1 MVGTSRFIVSKLCQ
15 LSNKS
20 VGFYWNQKGYTQDQ
34 LILNVK
40 IFFFGIITPLFQS
53 ERKRMKFFTRIT
65 DSYKKVVVTLGLMV
79 TTNPLMAAT
88 SPATGVTETKTLVV
102 QIISV
107 LAIVGGCALGVKG
120 IADIWKI
127 SDDIKRGQATVFAY
141 AQPIAMLAVAGGII
155 YLSTKFGFNIGES
168 GGAS

>member
-1 MVGTSRFIVSKLCQ
+1 
-15 LSNKS
+15 
-20 VGFYWNQKGYTQDQ
+20 
-34 LILNVK
+34 
-40 IFFFGIITPLFQS
+40 
-53 ERKRMKFFTRIT
+53 MKFFTRIT
-65 DSYKKVVVTLGLMV
+65 DSYKKVVVTLGLAIAA
-79 TTNPLMAAT
+79 NPLMAAS
-88 SPATGVTETKTLVV
+88 SPATGISETKNLVV

-155 YLSTKFGFNIGES
+155 YLSTRFGFNIGES

>member
-1 MVGTSRFIVSKLCQ
+1 
-15 LSNKS
+15 
-20 VGFYWNQKGYTQDQ
+20 
-34 LILNVK
+34 
-40 IFFFGIITPLFQS
+40 
-53 ERKRMKFFTRIT
+53 MKFLTRIT
-65 DSYKKVVVTLGLMV
+65 DSYKKVVVTLGLV
-79 TTNPLMAAT
+79 ITTNPLMAVD
-88 SPATGVTETKTLVV
+88 SPATGITATKSLVV

>member
-1 MVGTSRFIVSKLCQ
+1 
-15 LSNKS
+15 
-20 VGFYWNQKGYTQDQ
+20 
-34 LILNVK
+34 
-40 IFFFGIITPLFQS
+40 
-53 ERKRMKFFTRIT
+53 MKFFTRIT
-65 DSYKKVVVTLGLMV
+65 DSYKKVVVTLGLAIAA
-79 TTNPLMAAT
+79 NPLMAVS
-88 SPATGVTETKTLVV
+88 SPATGINETKTLVV

-155 YLSTKFGFNIGES
+155 YLSTKFGFNIGGG

>member
-1 MVGTSRFIVSKLCQ
+1 
-15 LSNKS
+15 
-20 VGFYWNQKGYTQDQ
+20 
-34 LILNVK
+34 
-40 IFFFGIITPLFQS
+40 
-53 ERKRMKFFTRIT
+53 MKFLTRIT
-65 DSYKKVVVTLGLMV
+65 DSYKKVVVTLGLVV
-79 TTNPLMAAT
+79 TTNPLMAVANPT
-88 SPATGVTETKTLVV
+88 TGVNETKGLVI

-155 YLSTKFGFNIGES
+155 YLSTKFGFDIGES

>member
-1 MVGTSRFIVSKLCQ
+1 
-15 LSNKS
+15 
-20 VGFYWNQKGYTQDQ
+20 
-34 LILNVK
+34 
-40 IFFFGIITPLFQS
+40 
-53 ERKRMKFFTRIT
+53 MKFFTRIT
-65 DSYKKVVVTLGLMV
+65 DSYKKVVVTLGLAIAA
-79 TTNPLMAAT
+79 NPLMAVN
-88 SPATGVTETKTLVV
+88 SPATGITETRTLVV

-155 YLSTKFGFNIGES
+155 YLSTKFGFNIGDG

>member
-1 MVGTSRFIVSKLCQ
+1 
-15 LSNKS
+15 
-20 VGFYWNQKGYTQDQ
+20 
-34 LILNVK
+34 
-40 IFFFGIITPLFQS
+40 
-53 ERKRMKFFTRIT
+53 MKFLTKIT
-65 DSYKKVVVTLGLMV
+65 DSYKKVVVTLGLVV
-79 TTNPLMAAT
+79 TTNPLMAFT
-88 SPATGVTETKTLVV
+88 SPETGINNTKNLVI

-155 YLSTKFGFNIGES
+155 YLSAKFGFNIGDG

>member
-1 MVGTSRFIVSKLCQ
+1 
-15 LSNKS
+15 
-20 VGFYWNQKGYTQDQ
+20 
-34 LILNVK
+34 
-40 IFFFGIITPLFQS
+40 
-53 ERKRMKFFTRIT
+53 MKFFTRIT
-65 DSYKKVVVTLGLMV
+65 DSYKKAIVTLGLAI
-79 TTNPLMAAT
+79 TTNPLMAV
-88 SPATGVTETKTLVV
+88 SPATGITETKTLVV

-155 YLSTKFGFNIGES
+155 YLSTKFGFNIGEG

>member
-1 MVGTSRFIVSKLCQ
+1 
-15 LSNKS
+15 
-20 VGFYWNQKGYTQDQ
+20 
-34 LILNVK
+34 
-40 IFFFGIITPLFQS
+40 
-53 ERKRMKFFTRIT
+53 MKFFTRIT
-65 DSYKKVVVTLGLMV
+65 DSYKKVVVTLGLAM
-79 TTNPLMAAT
+79 TTNPLMAVN
-88 SPATGVTETKTLVV
+88 SPATGITETKSLVV

-155 YLSTKFGFNIGES
+155 YLSTRFGFNIGEG

>member
-1 MVGTSRFIVSKLCQ
+1 
-15 LSNKS
+15 
-20 VGFYWNQKGYTQDQ
+20 
-34 LILNVK
+34 
-40 IFFFGIITPLFQS
+40 
-53 ERKRMKFFTRIT
+53 MKFFTRIT
-65 DSYKKVVVTLGLMV
+65 DSYKKVVVTLGLAIAA
-79 TTNPLMAAT
+79 NPLMAVSNPT
-88 SPATGVTETKTLVV
+88 TGITETKTLVV

-155 YLSTKFGFNIGES
+155 YLSTKFGFNIGEG

>member
-1 MVGTSRFIVSKLCQ
+1 MRESI
-15 LSNKS
+15 
-20 VGFYWNQKGYTQDQ
+20 
-34 LILNVK
+34 K
-40 IFFFGIITPLFQS
+40 IFFFGIITPLFQP
-53 ERKRMKFFTRIT
+53 ERKHMKFLTRIT
-65 DSYKKVVVTLGLMV
+65 DSYKKVVVTLGLVV
-79 TTNPLMAAT
+79 TTNPLMAVT
-88 SPATGVTETKTLVV
+88 SPATGVTETKSLVI

-155 YLSTKFGFNIGES
+155 YLSTKFGFDIGGS

>member
-1 MVGTSRFIVSKLCQ
+1 MVGTSRFIASKWCQ

-20 VGFYWNQKGYTQDQ
+20 VGFD
-34 LILNVK
+34 LNYEVALACMNSIK
-40 IFFFGIITPLFQS
+40 IFFFGIITPLFQF
-53 ERKRMKFFTRIT
+53 ERKRMKFLTKIT
-65 DSYKKVVVTLGLMV
+65 DSYKKVVVALGLAV
-79 TTNPLMAAT
+79 TTNPLMAVS
-88 SPATGVTETKTLVV
+88 SPTTGISETKALVI

>member
-1 MVGTSRFIVSKLCQ
+1 MNSI
-15 LSNKS
+15 
-20 VGFYWNQKGYTQDQ
+20 
-34 LILNVK
+34 K

-65 DSYKKVVVTLGLMV
+65 DSYKKVIVTLGLV
-79 TTNPLMAAT
+79 ITTNPLMAVT
-88 SPATGVTETKTLVV
+88 SPATGITETKSVV
-102 QIISV
+102 IQIISV

-155 YLSTKFGFNIGES
+155 YLSAKFGFNIGES

>member
-1 MVGTSRFIVSKLCQ
+1 
-15 LSNKS
+15 
-20 VGFYWNQKGYTQDQ
+20 
-34 LILNVK
+34 
-40 IFFFGIITPLFQS
+40 
-53 ERKRMKFFTRIT
+53 MKFLTRIT
-65 DSYKKVVVTLGLMV
+65 DSYKKVVVTLGLVM
-79 TTNPLMAAT
+79 TTNPLMAVTNPTA
-88 SPATGVTETKTLVV
+88 GITETKSLVI
-102 QIISV
+102 QIIAV

-155 YLSTKFGFNIGES
+155 FLSTKFGFDIGAA

>member
-1 MVGTSRFIVSKLCQ
+1 
-15 LSNKS
+15 
-20 VGFYWNQKGYTQDQ
+20 
-34 LILNVK
+34 
-40 IFFFGIITPLFQS
+40 
-53 ERKRMKFFTRIT
+53 MKFLTRIT
-65 DSYKKVVVTLGLMV
+65 DSYKKVVVALGLAV
-79 TTNPLMAAT
+79 TTNPLMAFS
-88 SPATGVTETKTLVV
+88 SPATGVTETKNLVI

-155 YLSTKFGFNIGES
+155 YLSTKFGFNIES

>member
-1 MVGTSRFIVSKLCQ
+1 
-15 LSNKS
+15 
-20 VGFYWNQKGYTQDQ
+20 
-34 LILNVK
+34 
-40 IFFFGIITPLFQS
+40 
-53 ERKRMKFFTRIT
+53 MKFFTRIT
-65 DSYKKVVVTLGLMV
+65 DSYKKVVVTLGLAIAA
-79 TTNPLMAAT
+79 NPLMAVG
-88 SPATGVTETKTLVV
+88 SPATGITETRTLVV

>member
-1 MVGTSRFIVSKLCQ
+1 
-15 LSNKS
+15 
-20 VGFYWNQKGYTQDQ
+20 
-34 LILNVK
+34 
-40 IFFFGIITPLFQS
+40 
-53 ERKRMKFFTRIT
+53 MKFLTRIT
-65 DSYKKVVVTLGLMV
+65 DSYKKVVVTLGLVV
-79 TTNPLMAAT
+79 TTNPLMAVT
-88 SPATGVTETKTLVV
+88 SPAAGVTETRTLVV

-155 YLSTKFGFNIGES
+155 YLSTKFGFNIGDGG

>member
-1 MVGTSRFIVSKLCQ
+1 
-15 LSNKS
+15 
-20 VGFYWNQKGYTQDQ
+20 
-34 LILNVK
+34 
-40 IFFFGIITPLFQS
+40 
-53 ERKRMKFFTRIT
+53 MKFFTRIT
-65 DSYKKVVVTLGLMV
+65 DSYKKVVVTLGLVM
-79 TTNPLMAAT
+79 TTNPLMAVAN
-88 SPATGVTETKTLVV
+88 PATGVADTKNLVT

-155 YLSTKFGFNIGES
+155 YLSTKFGFDIGES

>member
-1 MVGTSRFIVSKLCQ
+1 MRES
-15 LSNKS
+15 
-20 VGFYWNQKGYTQDQ
+20 
-34 LILNVK
+34 VK

-53 ERKRMKFFTRIT
+53 ERKRMKFLTRIT
-65 DSYKKVVVTLGLMV
+65 DSYKKIVVTLGLMV
-79 TTNPLMAAT
+79 TTNPLMAFN
-88 SPATGVTETKTLVV
+88 SPATGVTETKSLVV

-155 YLSTKFGFNIGES
+155 YLSTKFGFSIGES

>member
-1 MVGTSRFIVSKLCQ
+1 
-15 LSNKS
+15 
-20 VGFYWNQKGYTQDQ
+20 
-34 LILNVK
+34 
-40 IFFFGIITPLFQS
+40 
-53 ERKRMKFFTRIT
+53 MKFFTRIT
-65 DSYKKVVVTLGLMV
+65 DSYKKVVVTLGLAIAA
-79 TTNPLMAAT
+79 NPLMAVNNPT
-88 SPATGVTETKTLVV
+88 TGITETKTLVV

-155 YLSTKFGFNIGES
+155 YLSAKFGFSIGEN

>member
-1 MVGTSRFIVSKLCQ
+1 MHES
-15 LSNKS
+15 
-20 VGFYWNQKGYTQDQ
+20 
-34 LILNVK
+34 VK

-53 ERKRMKFFTRIT
+53 ERKRMKFLTRIT
-65 DSYKKVVVTLGLMV
+65 DSYKKVVVTLGLAI
-79 TTNPLMAAT
+79 TTNPLMAVT
-88 SPATGVTETKTLVV
+88 NPTTGVTETKALVI

-155 YLSTKFGFNIGES
+155 FLSTKFGFNIGEG

>member
-1 MVGTSRFIVSKLCQ
+1 
-15 LSNKS
+15 
-20 VGFYWNQKGYTQDQ
+20 
-34 LILNVK
+34 
-40 IFFFGIITPLFQS
+40 
-53 ERKRMKFFTRIT
+53 MKFFTRIT
-65 DSYKKVVVTLGLMV
+65 DSYKKVVVTLGLAI
-79 TTNPLMAAT
+79 TTNPLMAVS
-88 SPATGVTETKTLVV
+88 SPTTGINETKSLVV

-155 YLSTKFGFNIGES
+155 YLSTKFGFNIGEG

>member
-1 MVGTSRFIVSKLCQ
+1 
-15 LSNKS
+15 
-20 VGFYWNQKGYTQDQ
+20 
-34 LILNVK
+34 
-40 IFFFGIITPLFQS
+40 
-53 ERKRMKFFTRIT
+53 MKFFTRIT
-65 DSYKKVVVTLGLMV
+65 DSYKKVVVTLSLAIAA
-79 TTNPLMAAT
+79 NPLMAVN
-88 SPATGVTETKTLVV
+88 SPASGITETKTLVV

-168 GGAS
+168 GGTS

>member
-1 MVGTSRFIVSKLCQ
+1 
-15 LSNKS
+15 
-20 VGFYWNQKGYTQDQ
+20 
-34 LILNVK
+34 
-40 IFFFGIITPLFQS
+40 
-53 ERKRMKFFTRIT
+53 MKFFTRIT
-65 DSYKKVVVTLGLMV
+65 DSYKKAVVTLGLAIAA
-79 TTNPLMAAT
+79 NPLMAVN
-88 SPATGVTETKTLVV
+88 SPASGITETKSLVV

-155 YLSTKFGFNIGES
+155 YLSTKFGFNIGEG

>member
-1 MVGTSRFIVSKLCQ
+1 
-15 LSNKS
+15 
-20 VGFYWNQKGYTQDQ
+20 
-34 LILNVK
+34 
-40 IFFFGIITPLFQS
+40 
-53 ERKRMKFFTRIT
+53 MKFLTKIT
-65 DSYKKVVVTLGLMV
+65 DSYKKVVVTLGLV
-79 TTNPLMAAT
+79 ITTNPLMAVS
-88 SPATGVTETKTLVV
+88 SPAGGVGETKTLVI

-155 YLSTKFGFNIGES
+155 YLSTKFGFDIGT
-168 GGAS
+168 GGGS

>member
-1 MVGTSRFIVSKLCQ
+1 
-15 LSNKS
+15 
-20 VGFYWNQKGYTQDQ
+20 
-34 LILNVK
+34 
-40 IFFFGIITPLFQS
+40 
-53 ERKRMKFFTRIT
+53 MKFFTRIT
-65 DSYKKVVVTLGLMV
+65 DSYKKVVVTLGLAV
-79 TTNPLMAAT
+79 ATNPLMAFN
-88 SPATGVTETKTLVV
+88 SPATGINETKVLVI

-155 YLSTKFGFNIGES
+155 YLSTKFGFNIGEG

>member
-1 MVGTSRFIVSKLCQ
+1 
-15 LSNKS
+15 
-20 VGFYWNQKGYTQDQ
+20 
-34 LILNVK
+34 
-40 IFFFGIITPLFQS
+40 
-53 ERKRMKFFTRIT
+53 MKFLTKIT

-79 TTNPLMAAT
+79 TTNPLMAV
-88 SPATGVTETKTLVV
+88 SPAEGVNETKTLVIR
-102 QIISV
+102 IISV

-155 YLSTKFGFNIGES
+155 YLSTKFGFNIGEG

>member
-1 MVGTSRFIVSKLCQ
+1 
-15 LSNKS
+15 
-20 VGFYWNQKGYTQDQ
+20 
-34 LILNVK
+34 
-40 IFFFGIITPLFQS
+40 
-53 ERKRMKFFTRIT
+53 MKFLTRIT
-65 DSYKKVVVTLGLMV
+65 DGYKKVVVTLGLAI
-79 TTNPLMAAT
+79 TTSPLMAFN
-88 SPATGVTETKTLVV
+88 SPATGVTETRTLVV

-155 YLSTKFGFNIGES
+155 YLSTKFGFNIGEG

>member
-1 MVGTSRFIVSKLCQ
+1 
-15 LSNKS
+15 
-20 VGFYWNQKGYTQDQ
+20 
-34 LILNVK
+34 
-40 IFFFGIITPLFQS
+40 
-53 ERKRMKFFTRIT
+53 MKFFTRIT
-65 DSYKKVVVTLGLMV
+65 DSYKKAVVTLGLAIAA
-79 TTNPLMAAT
+79 NPLMAVSNPT
-88 SPATGVTETKTLVV
+88 EGITETKNLVV

>member
-1 MVGTSRFIVSKLCQ
+1 MCES
-15 LSNKS
+15 
-20 VGFYWNQKGYTQDQ
+20 
-34 LILNVK
+34 VK

-53 ERKRMKFFTRIT
+53 ERKRMKFLTRIT

-79 TTNPLMAAT
+79 TTNPLMAAN
-88 SPATGVTETKTLVV
+88 SPTAGINDTKSLVI

-155 YLSTKFGFNIGES
+155 YLSAKFGFSIENE
-168 GGAS
+168 GAS

>member
-1 MVGTSRFIVSKLCQ
+1 
-15 LSNKS
+15 
-20 VGFYWNQKGYTQDQ
+20 
-34 LILNVK
+34 
-40 IFFFGIITPLFQS
+40 
-53 ERKRMKFFTRIT
+53 MKFFTRIT
-65 DSYKKVVVTLGLMV
+65 DGYKKVVVTLGLVV
-79 TTNPLMAAT
+79 TTNPLMAVT
-88 SPATGVTETKTLVV
+88 NPTTGVTETKDLVI

-155 YLSTKFGFNIGES
+155 YLSTKFGFNIES

>member
-1 MVGTSRFIVSKLCQ
+1 MCE
-15 LSNKS
+15 
-20 VGFYWNQKGYTQDQ
+20 Y
-34 LILNVK
+34 K
-40 IFFFGIITPLFQS
+40 IFFGIITPYFQF
-53 ERKRMKFFTRIT
+53 ERKRMKFLTRIT
-65 DSYKKVVVTLGLMV
+65 DSYKKVVVTLGLVM
-79 TTNPLMAAT
+79 TTNPLMAFN
-88 SPATGVTETKTLVV
+88 SPTTGVTETRSLVV

-155 YLSTKFGFNIGES
+155 YLSTKFGFNIGEG

>member
-1 MVGTSRFIVSKLCQ
+1 
-15 LSNKS
+15 
-20 VGFYWNQKGYTQDQ
+20 
-34 LILNVK
+34 
-40 IFFFGIITPLFQS
+40 
-53 ERKRMKFFTRIT
+53 MKFFTRIT
-65 DSYKKVVVTLGLMV
+65 DSYKKVVVTLGLAIA
-79 TTNPLMAAT
+79 TNPLMAVN
-88 SPATGVTETKTLVV
+88 SPASGITETKSLVV

-155 YLSTKFGFNIGES
+155 YLSTKFGFNIGEG
-168 GGAS
+168 GGAN

>member
-1 MVGTSRFIVSKLCQ
+1 
-15 LSNKS
+15 
-20 VGFYWNQKGYTQDQ
+20 
-34 LILNVK
+34 
-40 IFFFGIITPLFQS
+40 
-53 ERKRMKFFTRIT
+53 MKFFTRIT
-65 DSYKKVVVTLGLMV
+65 DSYKKVVVTLGLAI
-79 TTNPLMAAT
+79 TTNPLMAVS
-88 SPATGVTETKTLVV
+88 SPTAGIDETKTLVV

-155 YLSTKFGFNIGES
+155 YLSTKFGFNIGGS
-168 GGAS
+168 VGAS

>member
-1 MVGTSRFIVSKLCQ
+1 MRGS
-15 LSNKS
+15 
-20 VGFYWNQKGYTQDQ
+20 
-34 LILNVK
+34 VK
-40 IFFFGIITPLFQS
+40 IFFFGIITPYFQF
-53 ERKRMKFFTRIT
+53 ERKRMKFLTRIT
-65 DSYKKVVVTLGLMV
+65 DSYKKVVVTLGLV
-79 TTNPLMAAT
+79 ITTNPLMAVT
-88 SPATGVTETKTLVV
+88 SPATGVTETKTLVI